1 MRAAKALVF
10 FACLAPLAALG
21 VRALTDGLGA
31 NPIEYVTHATGEWTL
46 RFLLITLAVTPAR
59 ELLRQPK
66 LIRFRR
72 MLGLFAF
79 LYASLHFLTYLGL
92 DQFFDGAAIIKDV
105 AKRPFIT
112 AGFAGFV
119 LLVPLAF
126 TSTAGWIRRLGGR
139 QWRMLHRLGYVAVI
153 AGVVH
158 FWWLVKSDITE
169 PATYAMVLTVLLGY
183 RVVQAARRKVPRKQT
198 AAVV

>member
-1 MRAAKALVF
+1 MRAAKVVLF
-10 FACLAPLAALG
+10 LACLAPLAGLA
-21 VRALTDGLGA
+21 VQALTDRLGA
-31 NPIEYVTHATGEWTL
+31 NPIERVTHATGEWTL
-46 RFLLITLAVTPAR
+46 RFLLITLAVAPAR

-92 DQFFDGAAIIKDV
+92 DQFFDAASILKDLS
-105 AKRPFIT
+105 KRPFIT

-119 LLVPLAF
+119 MLVPLAI

-139 QWRMLHRLGYVAVI
+139 QWRLLHRLAYVAAL

-158 FWWLVKSDITE
+158 FWWLVKSDITR
-169 PATYAMVLTVLLGY
+169 PVTYAMVLSALLGY
-183 RVVQAARRKVPRKQT
+183 RIAKAARRKAPRKQT